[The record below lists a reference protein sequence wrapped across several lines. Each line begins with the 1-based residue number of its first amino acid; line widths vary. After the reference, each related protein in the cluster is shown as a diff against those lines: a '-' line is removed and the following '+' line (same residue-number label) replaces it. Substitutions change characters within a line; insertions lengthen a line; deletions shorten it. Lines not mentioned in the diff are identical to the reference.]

1 MDPELTAPFHFAD
14 VPESKKFMSNE
25 YNNGMNTSAAAAAQ
39 AQAAAVAARLSQM
52 SGNMGSEDVRI
63 PDQAVGLVIGR
74 GGEQISRLQN
84 ESGCKIQMNNDSG
97 ERLCTISGSREN
109 IMRAKE
115 MIQKIVNQHGV
126 IETVRS
132 SFGKIEPMVMPSM
145 DSGSSH
151 GGGGGMDRGGMDRG
165 GGGGGSRDGSS
176 GGGYQPYQEIMV
188 PGPKVGLIIGK
199 GGETIKMLQEKSGAK
214 MVIIQDGPG
223 QEMEKP
229 LRITGDPE
237 NVAHAKQL
245 VEELIGDKGGFNNRE
260 GGGGGGRGGGGGFH
274 QGGGGGGSMSGDGV
288 ELDVFVPKAAV
299 GVVIGKGGE
308 MIKKIQAETGCKLQ
322 FLQGRND
329 EPGDRRCLVQGS
341 QHQVEDGKRMIDDLI
356 ESVMVSRIERVTI
369 FTFVI

>member
-1 MDPELTAPFHFAD
+1 
-14 VPESKKFMSNE
+14 MSNE
-25 YNNGMNTSAAAAAQ
+25 YNPGMNSSAAAAAQ

-97 ERLCTISGSREN
+97 ERLCTISGAREN

-132 SFGKIEPMVMPSM
+132 SFGKIEPMSMPIMDVMGDHGM
-145 DSGSSH
+145 GGGI
-151 GGGGGMDRGGMDRG
+151 GGGGGHERREG
-165 GGGGGSRDGSS
+165 GGGGG
-176 GGGYQPYQEIMV
+176 GGGGQNYGPYEEVMV

-229 LRITGDPE
+229 LRISGDPDS
-237 NVAHAKQL
+237 VAHAKSL
-245 VEELIGDKGGFNNRE
+245 VEELIGGKGGNGST
-260 GGGGGGRGGGGGFH
+260 GGGGGGFGNRGGGGGGGGGFH
-274 QGGGGGGSMSGDGV
+274 GGSLSEDSV

-356 ESVMVSRIERVTI
+356 ESVMVSGELPIIPLCRPD
-369 FTFVI
+369 

>member
-1 MDPELTAPFHFAD
+1 MATVPSFAD

-25 YNNGMNTSAAAAAQ
+25 YNGMNTSAAAAAQ

-132 SFGKIEPMVMPSM
+132 SFGKIEPMVMPSGM
-145 DSGSSH
+145 DSGSNH
-151 GGGGGMDRGGMDRG
+151 GGMDRMDRG
-165 GGGGGSRDGSS
+165 GGGGGSRDGSMS
-176 GGGYQPYQEIMV
+176 GGGGGGGGGYQPYQEIMV

-245 VEELIGDKGGFNNRE
+245 VEELIGDKGGFNGRE
-260 GGGGGGRGGGGGFH
+260 GGGGGRGGGGG
-274 QGGGGGGSMSGDGV
+274 GYGGGGSMSGDGV

-329 EPGDRRCLVQGS
+329 EPGDRRCLVQGA

-356 ESVMVSRIERVTI
+356 ESVMVSCYCYCFLTIENKSTLD
-369 FTFVI
+369 